1 MALFPTTS
9 WNCVA
14 EAGDRESPGAD
25 AALAEICRGYWFPV
39 YSFIRSRGHTAD
51 EAADLTQEYFA
62 RLLQSRLLAAAD
74 SRKGRFRTLLR
85 ADCDYF
91 LADQRD
97 RRLAGKRGGSR
108 VQFSLDIHDADR
120 RYRLEPS
127 DGLDPALLFDRAW
140 VLEMLVRALDRLA
153 REEASA
159 GRGATFERLKGVL
172 TEDRR
177 VVPYSVL
184 AEELGTTP
192 IAIQSAVQRLRRHYR
207 QVLRAEVATTLD
219 DPSESEVDDEIRSLF
234 AVLDL

>member
-9 WNCVA
+9 WTCVA

-39 YSFIRSRGHTAD
+39 YSYIRLRGHSAD

-74 SRKGRFRTLLR
+74 SRRGRFRKLLR
-85 ADCDYF
+85 ADCDNF

-97 RRLAGKRGGSR
+97 RRLAIKRGGSR
-108 VQFSLDIHDADR
+108 VQFSLEIHDADR

-127 DGLDPALLFDRAW
+127 DGLDPASLFDRAW
-140 VLEMLVRALDRLA
+140 VAETLVRALERLA
-153 REEASA
+153 SKESQA
-159 GRGATFERLKGVL
+159 GRGESFERLKPLL
-172 TEDRR
+172 TEDHR
-177 VVPYSVL
+177 VVSYSIL

-192 IAIQSAVQRLRRHYR
+192 IAIQSAVQRLRRNYR
-207 QVLRAEVATTLD
+207 QALRDEVAATLD
-219 DPSESEVDDEIRSLF
+219 DPTDAEVDDEIRSLF
-234 AVLDL
+234 AALGS